1 MASDYEIVDFAILE
15 QLAGN
20 ISLYWLAASISL
32 MFQVIAILDKI
43 KNEKKGSERKEQLD
57 SSAAREEDNDWD
69 DEDSD
74 QGIIYVD

>member
-57 SSAAREEDNDWD
+57 SSAAQEEDNDWD